1 MTRKWNVSSYLNL
14 QSSNMLQQAAT
25 LIPSIHSLSPILPY
39 LSTYHTVKVQQNQ
52 HRLFAIQPESCT
64 IICGIAGKTTG
75 NLKRQESRVEVCS
88 SKKRHAK
95 RSATQTALTKWRRH
109 CEATT
114 TSPLLN
120 SRFRNSTISIFRDTV
135 SWHILTVLI
144 KEHLSTT
151 GNQTQEYQDA
161 PVHQITEL
169 SPARRAT
176 IKR

>member
-95 RSATQTALTKWRRH
+95 RSATQAALTKWRRH

-120 SRFRNSTISIFRDTV
+120 FPGSETQLSVYLEIQSVDTF
-135 SWHILTVLI
+135 
-144 KEHLSTT
+144 
-151 GNQTQEYQDA
+151 
-161 PVHQITEL
+161 
-169 SPARRAT
+169 
-176 IKR
+176 